1 MGSGFL
7 KRKKEA
13 KQLQAKMAML
23 QQTLST
29 QMETLEADGQAGNGL
44 VTIVLG
50 GSGEMK
56 RISIKPECIDKEDIE
71 GLEALIK
78 AAHSAAFKKLQ
89 TLAGSMPSMDNFQGL
104 PY

>member
-13 KQLQAKMAML
+13 KQLQARMAML
-23 QQTLST
+23 QQTLAT
-29 QMETLEADGQAGNGL
+29 QMETLEVDGQAGNGL
-44 VTIVLG
+44 VSITLA

-56 RISIKPECIDKEDIE
+56 RISIKPECVDKEDLE

-78 AAHSAAFKKLQ
+78 AAHASAFKKLQ
-89 TLAGSMPSMDNFQGL
+89 DVAGAMPQMDNFQGL